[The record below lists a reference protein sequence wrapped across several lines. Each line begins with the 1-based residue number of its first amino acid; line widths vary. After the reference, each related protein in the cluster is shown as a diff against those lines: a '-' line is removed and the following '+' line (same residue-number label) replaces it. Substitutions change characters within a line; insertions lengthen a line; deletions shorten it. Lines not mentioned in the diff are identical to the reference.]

1 MKKNYYKNSLARKRA
16 KIIQRAAACFKII
29 AGIAIVAT
37 MSIIFI
43 LCHDFLTQCD
53 YFKAIDLTVE
63 GENKLSYKQ
72 AIKQAQIN
80 EGMNIFSI
88 NLSTIRKNLLAHPWI
103 AEAEVRRELPNVINI
118 KIYEHK
124 PLAIIDLGRKFLI
137 NNHGEIFKE
146 KIASDPDNLPVIT
159 GLEFSDINVSAKP
172 GSIYFNAVM
181 DVLRL
186 GQKSESIIPNRLI
199 KKIQVD
205 REIGITLYAF
215 DGEKSIK
222 LGYNNFSGKYN
233 RLKNVLYYINKQ
245 RGFQDFES
253 IDLNN
258 INRIVIN
265 PIRIESP
272 AIDHKEV

>member
-1 MKKNYYKNSLARKRA
+1 MKKNYYKNSLARRRA

-29 AGIAIVAT
+29 EGIAIVAT

-103 AEAEVRRELPNVINI
+103 SEAEVRRELPNVINI

-124 PLAIIDLGRKFLI
+124 PLAVIDLGRKFLI

-146 KIASDPDNLPVIT
+146 KTVSDPDNLPVIT

-233 RLKNVLYYINKQ
+233 RLRNVLYYINKQ
-245 RGFQDFES
+245 HGFQDFES

>member
-1 MKKNYYKNSLARKRA
+1 MKKNYYKNSLARRRA

-29 AGIAIVAT
+29 AGIAIVAI

-63 GENKLSYKQ
+63 GANKLSYKQ
-72 AIKQAQIN
+72 TIKQAQIN

-88 NLSTIRKNLLAHPWI
+88 NLSTIRKNLLTHPWI

-124 PLAIIDLGRKFLI
+124 PLAILDLGRKFLI

-146 KIASDPDNLPVIT
+146 KTASDSDNLPVIT
-159 GLEFSDINVSAKP
+159 GLEFSDINVSAKS

-233 RLKNVLYYINKQ
+233 RLRNVLYYINKQ
-245 RGFQDFES
+245 HGFQDFES

-265 PIRIESP
+265 PIRIESQ
-272 AIDHKEV
+272 AIDHKEI

>member
-1 MKKNYYKNSLARKRA
+1 MKKNYYKNSLARRRA

-29 AGIAIVAT
+29 EGIAIVAT

-63 GENKLSYKQ
+63 GANKLSYKQ

-88 NLSTIRKNLLAHPWI
+88 NLSTIRKNLLAHPWV
-103 AEAEVRRELPNVINI
+103 AEAEVRRELPNIINI

-137 NNHGEIFKE
+137 NNHGELFKE
-146 KIASDPDNLPVIT
+146 KTVSDPDNLPVIT

-215 DGEKSIK
+215 DREKLIK

-233 RLKNVLYYINKQ
+233 RLRNVLYYINKQ
-245 RGFQDFES
+245 HGFQDFES

>member
-1 MKKNYYKNSLARKRA
+1 MKKNYYKNSLARKRT
-16 KIIQRAAACFKII
+16 KIVQRIAVCFKII
-29 AGIAIVAT
+29 AGIAIVAA

-43 LCHDFLTQCD
+43 LCHDYLTQCD
-53 YFKAIDLTVE
+53 YFTTTNLTVE
-63 GENKLSYKQ
+63 GTNKLSYKQ
-72 AIKQAQIN
+72 TIKQAQIN
-80 EGMNIFSI
+80 KGMNIFSI

-103 AEAEVRRELPNVINI
+103 AEAEVRRELPNIINI
-118 KIYEHK
+118 RICEHK
-124 PLAIIDLGRKFLI
+124 PLAIINLGRKFLI

-146 KIASDPDNLPVIT
+146 KTASDPDNLPIIT
-159 GLEFSDINVSAKP
+159 GLEFSDINVSAEP

-186 GQKSESIIPNRLI
+186 GQKSESIIPNKLI

-215 DGEKSIK
+215 DRGKSIK
-222 LGYNNFSGKYN
+222 LGYNNFSKKYN
-233 RLKNVLYYINKQ
+233 HLKNVLYYINKQ
-245 RGFQDFES
+245 HIFQDFES

-272 AIDHKEV
+272 AIDHTEV

>member
-1 MKKNYYKNSLARKRA
+1 MKKNYYKNSMARRRA
-16 KIIQRAAACFKII
+16 KIIQRIAACFKAT

-43 LCHDFLTQCD
+43 FCHDFLTQCD
-53 YFKAIDLTVE
+53 YFRATDLTVE
-63 GENKLSYKQ
+63 GARRLSFKQ
-72 AIKQAQIN
+72 ALKQAQIN
-80 EGMNIFSI
+80 EEINVFSI
-88 NLSTIRKNLLAHPWI
+88 NLSTVRKNLLAHPWI

-118 KIYEHK
+118 KIDEHQ

-137 NNHGEIFKE
+137 NDHGEIFKE
-146 KIASDPDNLPVIT
+146 KTASDPDNLPVIT
-159 GLEFSDINVSAKP
+159 GLEFSDINVSGRP
-172 GSIYFNAVM
+172 GGISFNAVM

-215 DGEKSIK
+215 DREKLIK
-222 LGYNNFSGKYN
+222 LGYNNFPGKYN
-233 RLKNVLYYINKQ
+233 RLKNVLYYINQQ
-245 RGFQDFES
+245 RGFPDFES

-258 INRIVIN
+258 INRIVLN
-265 PIRIESP
+265 PIRTKSP
-272 AIDHKEV
+272 AMDHKEV

>member
-1 MKKNYYKNSLARKRA
+1 MKKNYYKNSLARKRS

-63 GENKLSYKQ
+63 GANKLSHKQ

-103 AEAEVRRELPNVINI
+103 SEAEVRRELPNVINI

-124 PLAIIDLGRKFLI
+124 PLAVIDLGRKFLI

-146 KIASDPDNLPVIT
+146 KTVSDPDNLPVIT

-215 DGEKSIK
+215 DRGKSIK

-233 RLKNVLYYINKQ
+233 RLRNVLYYINKQ

>member
-1 MKKNYYKNSLARKRA
+1 
-16 KIIQRAAACFKII
+16 
-29 AGIAIVAT
+29 
-37 MSIIFI
+37 
-43 LCHDFLTQCD
+43 
-53 YFKAIDLTVE
+53 
-63 GENKLSYKQ
+63 
-72 AIKQAQIN
+72 
-80 EGMNIFSI
+80 
-88 NLSTIRKNLLAHPWI
+88 
-103 AEAEVRRELPNVINI
+103 
-118 KIYEHK
+118 
-124 PLAIIDLGRKFLI
+124 
-137 NNHGEIFKE
+137 
-146 KIASDPDNLPVIT
+146 
-159 GLEFSDINVSAKP
+159 
-172 GSIYFNAVM
+172 M

-233 RLKNVLYYINKQ
+233 RLRNVLYYINKQ
-245 RGFQDFES
+245 HGFQDFES

>member
-63 GENKLSYKQ
+63 GANKLSYKQ

-103 AEAEVRRELPNVINI
+103 SEAEVRRELPNVINI

-137 NNHGEIFKE
+137 NNHGELFKE
-146 KIASDPDNLPVIT
+146 KTVSDPDNLPVIT

-215 DGEKSIK
+215 DREKLIK

-233 RLKNVLYYINKQ
+233 RLRNVLYYINKQ